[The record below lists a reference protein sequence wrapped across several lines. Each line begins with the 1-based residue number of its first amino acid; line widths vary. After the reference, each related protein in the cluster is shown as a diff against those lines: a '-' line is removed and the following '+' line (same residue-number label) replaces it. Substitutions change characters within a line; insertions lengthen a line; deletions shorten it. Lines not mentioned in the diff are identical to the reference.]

1 MTRYRYEAV
10 SAGGQTLAG
19 EMDALNE
26 RAVIE
31 RLQEQGH
38 LPVKAE
44 PVGGSTGKSALPR
57 DLFGRR
63 RLAPRALSI
72 ATRELATLLEAGLPL
87 DRSLEVLIDLAES
100 DAVRALFARVLER
113 VRGGSTLADAM
124 AEQKDAFPRY
134 YVGMVRAAEAGGSLD
149 AVMARLAGL
158 IEKSLNLRES
168 VRSALIYPTIL
179 LVVVGLSVVV
189 LLTVVLPQFRTLFE
203 EAGQNLPLMTRF
215 LLAAGDAL
223 AEWGWAMAA
232 GLAALALAARRQ
244 AARPAVRRR
253 LDALML
259 RLPLVGT
266 LVRRY
271 ETALFSR
278 TLSML
283 LRNGLPLL
291 GALVIAKETVG
302 NAVLARALDGVLE
315 NLKEGRGFAA
325 PLMAT
330 RAFPNLIGE
339 LAQVGE
345 ETGRLDDMLLKAADI
360 YDAEVQRAMER
371 LLAILVPALTLL
383 LGAMVAAVLGSVLGA
398 ILSVNE
404 LAQ

>member
-1 MTRYRYEAV
+1 VARFRYEAV
-10 SAGGQTLAG
+10 SNAGQTLAG
-19 EMDALNE
+19 EMEALSE

-31 RLQEQGH
+31 RLQELGH
-38 LPVKAE
+38 LPVRAE
-44 PVGGSTGKSALPR
+44 AVASSTAKGALPR
-57 DLFGRR
+57 DMFGRR
-63 RLAPRALSI
+63 RLAPRALAI

-87 DRSLEVLIDLAES
+87 DRSLEILVQLSETE
-100 DAVRALFARVLER
+100 AVRGLFARVLDR

-124 AEQKDAFPRY
+124 AEQQDAFPRY

-158 IEKSLNLRES
+158 IEKSQTLREG

-179 LVVVGLSVVV
+179 LAVVGLSVVV

-203 EAGQNLPLMTRF
+203 EAGQSLPLMTRF
-215 LLAAGDAL
+215 LLAAGDFL
-223 AEWGWAMAA
+223 VEWGWAMVA
-232 GLAALALAARRQ
+232 GLLALALLARRQ
-244 AARPAVRRR
+244 MARPAARER
-253 LDALML
+253 LDALVL

-278 TLSML
+278 TLAML
-283 LRNGLPLL
+283 VRNGLTLPA
-291 GALVIAKETVG
+291 ALVIAKETVG
-302 NAVLARALDGVLE
+302 NSVLTRALDGVLE
-315 NLKEGRGFAA
+315 NLKEGRGFAQ

-330 RAFPNLIGE
+330 RAFPNLVGE

-383 LGAMVAAVLGSVLGA
+383 LGGLVAAVLGSVLGA

>member
-1 MTRYRYEAV
+1 MARYRYEAV
-10 SAGGQTLAG
+10 SSSGQTLAG
-19 EMDALNE
+19 EMDAASE

-31 RLQEQGH
+31 RLQDLGH
-38 LPVKAE
+38 LPVRAE
-44 PVGGSTGKSALPR
+44 PAAQSAAKGALPR
-57 DLFGRR
+57 DWFGRR
-63 RLAPRALSI
+63 RLSPRVLAI

-87 DRSLEVLIDLAES
+87 DRSLEVLVDLSETEA
-100 DAVRALFARVLER
+100 ARGLFARVLER

-124 AEQKDAFPRY
+124 AQQEDAFPRY

-149 AVMARLAGL
+149 SVMARLAGL
-158 IEKSLNLRES
+158 IEKSLNLREG
-168 VRSALIYPTIL
+168 VRSALIYPAIL
-179 LVVVGLSVVV
+179 LTVVGLSVVV
-189 LLTVVLPQFRTLFE
+189 LLTVVLPQFRSLFE
-203 EAGQNLPLMTRF
+203 EAGKNLPLMTSM

-223 AEWGWAMAA
+223 TEWGWAMAI
-232 GLAALALAARRQ
+232 GLIALALLARRQ
-244 AARPAVRRR
+244 MARPAARER
-253 LDALML
+253 LDAMVL
-259 RLPLVGT
+259 RLPLAGT

-278 TLSML
+278 TLGML
-283 LRNGLPLL
+283 VRNGLPLL

-302 NAVLARALDGVLE
+302 NSVLARALEGVLE
-315 NLKEGRGFAA
+315 QLKEGRGFAA

-330 RAFPNLIGE
+330 KAFPNLVGE

-360 YDAEVQRAMER
+360 YDAEVQRALER
-371 LLAILVPALTLL
+371 MLAFLVPALTLF
-383 LGAMVAAVLGSVLGA
+383 LGALVAAVLGSVLGA